1 MIDGYAGNQIK
12 LYKIYLIV
20 TYLFVY
26 NFMRIY
32 EQKRNT
38 KNKDFLKQ
46 IGEFFRLSTLQILQ
60 NTWNNLFIF

>member
-12 LYKIYLIV
+12 LYKIFLIV

-60 NTWNNLFIF
+60 NT